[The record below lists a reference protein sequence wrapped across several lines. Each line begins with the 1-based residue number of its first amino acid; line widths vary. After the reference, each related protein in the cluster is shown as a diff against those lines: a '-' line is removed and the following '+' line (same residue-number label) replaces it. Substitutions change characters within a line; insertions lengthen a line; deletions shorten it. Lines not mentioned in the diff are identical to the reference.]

1 MQVTLNLIH
10 SKQGDKGLLF
20 LNGKDVERIDLDNN
34 IYLKY
39 MCNG

>member
-20 LNGKDVERIDLDNN
+20 LNGKDVKRIDLEDN

-39 MCNG
+39 INNG